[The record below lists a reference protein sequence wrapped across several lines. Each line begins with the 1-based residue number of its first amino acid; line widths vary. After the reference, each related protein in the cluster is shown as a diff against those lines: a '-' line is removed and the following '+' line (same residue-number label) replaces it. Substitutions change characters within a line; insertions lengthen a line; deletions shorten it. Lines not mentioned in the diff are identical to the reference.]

1 MNILVTLCETSE
13 WRQLVQQLPVIN
25 KADSIRSLTEQPVAA
40 IARAETLDSFAA
52 VINKNS
58 AVTFIL
64 CYQNPLL
71 QFAAALDAGEEIQ
84 PITVAWL
91 RQVSELLKLQ
101 RRYRKQL
108 KLLCLQSLA
117 SCDSSD
123 FTDVAPEVQALSKL
137 NIKLNFEQHSPVALL
152 VASQLFNDNSELSS
166 FKTRLDASSLQLS
179 GCENPADAVHCWQAF
194 KEMQLRSQTE
204 YKTLQQ
210 ENTDALNQL
219 YELQLNVEQQIKQQN
234 ELKHQVRLLH
244 SDKVNIAQ
252 ELSLAK
258 QQLAAAAQLALS
270 ERQQR
275 DAEQNQAEQS
285 LIALN
290 MQLKE
295 ISSELTQ
302 LKDKFV
308 EAQRLLEDK
317 SNQAKQLEQQLQQ
330 TQQQQVVE
338 SQQAAQ
344 LQAQLKQQLGE
355 KLQNIQKLEVEKQE
369 LKESYATLLQT
380 QQQEQ
385 REYTAQLG
393 NTLEQLNMVTEALA
407 AAKLEIDTH
416 TASLEQALVQN
427 EKLEQ
432 QVDKAS
438 KHYQQQVAEL
448 NEQAINLQQAFEN
461 EKLRYSKSEVLC
473 EQLTEENTALV
484 QQLMQV
490 QERVEHF
497 YIHNKSAQQQL
508 EQTKAELDANKAA
521 LVNLELQKA
530 EMLKQ
535 QLQQLQQQHQA
546 ELKQK
551 EHINTGLLNEV
562 TGLRVSHTKLQQQV
576 ILVQQ
581 RLQQAES
588 DKQRQHT
595 QHLQE
600 LKPLQREYAKLEKQ
614 FKLQRAELAGYK
626 HQYQQLKAELSKIK
640 DSTSWKAAAPLRV
653 ISKKLKKTDQAKE
666 RMLQDVGLIFTSE
679 YFDADWY
686 LETYPDLKEAGVNPA
701 EHYLKYG
708 AKEGRRP
715 SAEFDGNWYL
725 KRYPDVAESGVN
737 PLLHY
742 IKFGRNEGRTA
753 SPKLL
758 ADHSEHN

>member
-1 MNILVTLCETSE
+1 MNILVTLSETSE
-13 WRQLVQQLPVIN
+13 WRQLVQQLSVIDN
-25 KADSIRSLTEQPVAA
+25 VDSIISVAEQPVVA

-52 VINKNS
+52 AIGKNS
-58 AVTFIL
+58 ATTFVL

-71 QFAAALDAGEEIQ
+71 QFAAALDAGDEIQ

-91 RQVSELLKLQ
+91 RQVSELLQLQ

-137 NIKLNFEQHSPVALL
+137 DIKLNFEQHSPVALL

-179 GCENPADAVHCWQAF
+179 SCDNPADAVYCWQAF
-194 KEMQLRSQTE
+194 REMQLQSQAQ

-234 ELKHQVRLLH
+234 ELKHQVRLLQ

-258 QQLAAAAQLALS
+258 
-270 ERQQR
+270 
-275 DAEQNQAEQS
+275 
-285 LIALN
+285 
-290 MQLKE
+290 
-295 ISSELTQ
+295 
-302 LKDKFV
+302 
-308 EAQRLLEDK
+308 
-317 SNQAKQLEQQLQQ
+317 
-330 TQQQQVVE
+330 QQQVVE

-407 AAKLEIDTH
+407 AAKLEIVTH

-461 EKLRYSKSEVLC
+461 EQLRYSKSEVLC
-473 EQLTEENTALV
+473 EQLAEENTALI
-484 QQLMQV
+484 QQLMQA

-546 ELKQK
+546 ELNQK

-581 RLQQAES
+581 RLQQAEN

-653 ISKKLKKTDQAKE
+653 ISKKLKKNDQAKE
-666 RMLQDVGLIFTSE
+666 RMLHDIGLLFTSE

-725 KRYPDVAESGVN
+725 NRYPDVAESGVN

-758 ADHSEHN
+758 ADHSEYN